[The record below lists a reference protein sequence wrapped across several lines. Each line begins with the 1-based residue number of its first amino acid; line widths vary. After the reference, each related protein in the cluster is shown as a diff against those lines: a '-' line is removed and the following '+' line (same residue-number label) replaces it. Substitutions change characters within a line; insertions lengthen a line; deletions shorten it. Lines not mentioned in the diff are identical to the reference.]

1 MRYFLILLLSTTTYA
16 QDLDSLELIY
26 NSKMLIIQTHRGG
39 WKPILGYNPINEEQF
54 FSIAGMS
61 REDQI
66 VRSKMSFGKHL
77 IFAGIGS
84 AVLGGVLFAKNRDKE
99 SDIQLMGVNHPRHE
113 WIITVTEEGN
123 KQLRIVGYFGV
134 GTAIILTMIGGKKMS
149 SNWAPKERAED
160 IAYLYNKKLRK
171 QLGLKPN
178 K

>member
-1 MRYFLILLLSTTTYA
+1 MRYFLILLLSTAAYA

-54 FSIAGMS
+54 FSIVGMS
-61 REDQI
+61 REAQI
-66 VRSKMSFGKHL
+66 VRSKRSFGKRS
-77 IFAGIGS
+77 IIAGIGL
-84 AVLGGVLFAKNRDKE
+84 AALGSVLFAKHRDKKT
-99 SDIQLMGVNHPRHE
+99 DIQLTGVNHPRHNP
-113 WIITVTEEGN
+113 IITITEEGN
-123 KQLRIVGYFGV
+123 RQLRIVGYFGV
-134 GTAIILTMIGGKKMS
+134 GTGIILTIKGGKKMS
-149 SNWAPKERAED
+149 SNWAPKEKAED